1 MCDLSFIAANTS
13 VSLRT
18 AANID
23 WFGLLTTTTVVHGK
37 VRPLALVGVSCVY
50 RVVRRQVF
58 SLGFKNRSNEYI
70 LKYRR
75 EQRQHIRVSQ
85 IKHKRKYQVGT
96 EER

>member
-23 WFGLLTTTTVVHGK
+23 WFRLLTTVVHGK

-75 EQRQHIRVSQ
+75 EQRQHTRVSQ